1 MTTKAPTLEKAKQEL
16 RERNI
21 PLIEVDKFG
30 YVALIGFYGSD
41 EHICEVTRLTS
52 NSKSKD
58 NVSLIRYLMRHRHS
72 SPFEFAD
79 IEFEVALP
87 IGVERQWIRHRTA
100 KTNEVSAR
108 YSELPGEC
116 WELPIERIVHSPT
129 GFNNRQGS
137 GLPFP
142 PEEFEYF
149 LERYNFCVQN
159 AVNTYSEFCTKDLA
173 PEVARMHLPL
183 ATYTRKRWK
192 CDLHNLLH
200 FLGLRIDGHAQKE
213 IQNYANAVATF
224 TKQLFPISYQAF
236 EDYRMN
242 AVTFSKQECEILAKY
257 LNNAGPWAVDY
268 LSESVN
274 DERFI
279 EVLKEDLGIK
289 LGKTE
294 LQEFKNKLK
303 KVFDK

>member
-1 MTTKAPTLEKAKQEL
+1 MSKAPTLEKAKQEL
-16 RERNI
+16 KERNI

-30 YVALIGFYGSD
+30 YVALIGHYGSD
-41 EHICEVTRLTS
+41 DHICEVARLTS

-58 NVSLIRYLMRHRHS
+58 NESLIRYLMRNRHS

-87 IGVERQWIRHRTA
+87 IFVERQWIRHRTG
-100 KTNEVSAR
+100 KTNEISAR
-108 YSELPGEC
+108 YSELPGET
-116 WELPIERIVHSPT
+116 WELPLERLVHSPT
-129 GFNNRQGS
+129 GGSSSRQGS
-137 GLPFP
+137 GLPFNSD
-142 PEEFEYF
+142 EHNWF
-149 LERYNFCVQN
+149 LERYNFSVQN

-183 ATYTRKRWK
+183 STYTRKRWK

-242 AVTFSKQECEILAKY
+242 AVTFSKQECEILRRY
-257 LNNAGPWAVDY
+257 LNSSGPWTVDY
-268 LSESVN
+268 LIDSVN
-274 DERFI
+274 NEDFLNN
-279 EVLKEDLGIK
+279 LKKDGVK
-289 LGKTE
+289 FGKTE

-303 KVFDK
+303 KVFG

>member
-21 PLIEVDKFG
+21 PIIEVDKFG
-30 YVALIGFYGSD
+30 YVALIGYYGSD
-41 EHICEVTRLTS
+41 AHICEVARLTS

-58 NVSLIRYLMRHRHS
+58 NESLIRYLMRNRHS

-87 IGVERQWIRHRTA
+87 IFVERQWIRHRTG
-100 KTNEVSAR
+100 KTNEISAR
-108 YSELPGEC
+108 YSELPGEVFD
-116 WELPIERIVHSPT
+116 LPIERLVHSPT
-129 GFNNRQGS
+129 GSSSRQGS
-137 GLPFP
+137 GLPFNQD
-142 PEEFEYF
+142 EHNWFI
-149 LERYNFCVQN
+149 ERYNFSVQN

-236 EDYRMN
+236 EDYRIN
-242 AVTFSKQECEILAKY
+242 AVTFSKQECKILATY
-257 LNNAGPWAVDY
+257 LNSSGPWTVDY
-268 LSESVN
+268 LIDSVN
-274 DERFI
+274 DENFLNN
-279 EVLKEDLGIK
+279 LKEDGIK

-303 KVFDK
+303 KVFG